1 MFLIQGCQIFLS
13 MGSLCEI
20 GQIYWEKT
28 DFLASYELSLELDYM
43 KLQDASLGCESWL
56 DKDSAGF

>member
-1 MFLIQGCQIFLS
+1 MFLS

-28 DFLASYELSLELDYM
+28 DFLASYELSLALDYM
-43 KLQDASLGCESWL
+43 KLQDPSLGCESWL

>member
-1 MFLIQGCQIFLS
+1 MFLSVGWQ
-13 MGSLCEI
+13 CEI
-20 GQIYWEKT
+20 GQIYREKT

-43 KLQDASLGCESWL
+43 KLQDPFLGCESWL